1 MKKMKA
7 FFHQHMHK
15 TRRKN
20 WKYVKTMRS
29 AIAAEETTWKTARLL
44 HNSSRFCICICDR
57 RAFILCTRKLEN
69 NFWCGSKQ
77 QAAMVMSLF
86 YYYFIVI
93 LLCTEIHFVC
103 FGDGFFPRRMACTF
117 FTTFLSFFH
126 LQLRIA
132 FFGDTEGRDSNCYST
147 LLFFG
152 AHKIK

>member
-117 FTTFLSFFH
+117 SILFSHFSTCNFGLLSSGI
-126 LQLRIA
+126 QKGGIA
-132 FFGDTEGRDSNCYST
+132 IAI
-147 LLFFG
+147 LLFFFLV
-152 AHKIK
+152 HTK